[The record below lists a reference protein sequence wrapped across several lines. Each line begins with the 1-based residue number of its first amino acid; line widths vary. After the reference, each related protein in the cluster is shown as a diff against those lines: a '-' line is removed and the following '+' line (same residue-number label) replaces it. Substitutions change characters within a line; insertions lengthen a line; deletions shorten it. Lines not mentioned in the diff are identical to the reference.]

1 MTSSKIFSIPENWDR
16 VNNTNH
22 TFEEIHDLLNQRW
35 DEVSPSE
42 RREARAIG
50 FHPKRRDPIVKVSL
64 FETGKLGAW
73 EVAIFQRSVEGVV
86 YDVYGGRITAFS
98 PEVLEV
104 E

>member
-1 MTSSKIFSIPENWDR
+1 MTTQIPENWDQI
-16 VNNTNH
+16 VDSDVKH
-22 TFEEIHDLLNQRW
+22 SYGEIRSILSKRW
-35 DEVSPSE
+35 NEVSPSE

-86 YDVYGGRITAFS
+86 YDVYGGRIRELPS
-98 PEVLEV
+98 DVLEV